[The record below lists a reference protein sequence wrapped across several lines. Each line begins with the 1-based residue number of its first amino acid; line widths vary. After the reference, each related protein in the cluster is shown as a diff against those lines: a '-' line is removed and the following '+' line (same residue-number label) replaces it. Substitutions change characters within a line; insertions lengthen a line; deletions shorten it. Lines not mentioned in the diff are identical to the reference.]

1 MQAMPVRRRRRL
13 VARPRDRVLRAFVY
27 VALFALAAFFVAPLA
42 WMVASSFKEGPD
54 IASSPLSFDLGA
66 MSTRSYE
73 DMLANVP
80 LLVGF
85 KNTLVVIAIKGGLNM
100 VFVPLAAFAFA
111 KLRFPGRDALFGVV
125 LATLLLPVIVL
136 VIPLLLEMGA
146 LGWVDTFQA
155 LALPGAIGAFFIFF
169 MRQQIADVPD
179 ELLDAGRVDGCS
191 SLRLYVSIV
200 VPLIKPALAALAI
213 LTLLDVYNDFVWPVI
228 VTNSGEMQTLQVML
242 SSLYVQI
249 NNASPGT
256 AASNAWGQVLAA
268 STLATIPL
276 VVLFLILQ
284 RHFIRGIM
292 AGAVKG

>member
-1 MQAMPVRRRRRL
+1 MRSDPMRWLLRFV
-13 VARPRDRVLRAFVY
+13 VRPRDRILRSLVY
-27 VALFALAAFFVAPLA
+27 CGLIALAAFFVAPLA

-54 IASSPLSFDLGA
+54 IASQPLSFDLDA
-66 MSTRSYE
+66 MSTRSYQ

-85 KNTLVVIAIKGGLNM
+85 RNTVVVILLKGGLNM

-111 KLRFPGRDALFGVV
+111 KLRFPGRDALFAVV

-200 VPLIKPALAALAI
+200 VPLIRPALAALAI
-213 LTLLDVYNDFVWPVI
+213 LTLLDIYNDFVWPVI
-228 VTNSGEMQTLQVML
+228 VTNSNDMQTLQVML

-276 VVLFLILQ
+276 IVLFLVLQ